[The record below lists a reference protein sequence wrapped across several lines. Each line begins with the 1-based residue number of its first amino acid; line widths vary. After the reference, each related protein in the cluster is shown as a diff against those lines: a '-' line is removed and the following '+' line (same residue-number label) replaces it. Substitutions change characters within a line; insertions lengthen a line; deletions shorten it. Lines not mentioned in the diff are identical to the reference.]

1 MNVRKWFIS
10 YRIPSKESCSHFH
23 ISYLCLLMGEGFLFQ
38 TGSNFSRILNFF
50 IDLLSLS
57 NYIFLWFSTQNC
69 LQESPFLHCDLNRVL
84 ILTYSSSLILK
95 HPRHFSVSTWF
106 HPSLCIQFMNRL
118 THSLISLLKQTIHIK
133 PSLYSRHE
141 KTWEIRSFLGS

>member
-1 MNVRKWFIS
+1 MWESDSFPTEFLQRKAA
-10 YRIPSKESCSHFH
+10 H
-23 ISYLCLLMGEGFLFQ
+23 ISTFPINVYWWRRVFFFRYVQISLEFSTLLQ
-38 TGSNFSRILNFF
+38 VS
-50 IDLLSLS
+50 LLSLS
-57 NYIFLWFSTQNC
+57 NYILLWFSTQNY
-69 LQESPFLHCDLNRVL
+69 LQESPPLRCDLNRIL

-95 HPRHFSVSTWF
+95 CPPHFSVSTCF

-118 THSLISLLKQTIHIK
+118 THSLISPLKQTIHIK